1 MLLAIRHYLESHR
14 LALRQTMQNL
24 KASPL
29 LTVLSVALITIA
41 LSLPGILL
49 VILQNSQGLVSDLER
64 PASVSAYVAPH
75 TSDAA
80 IAELTNQISAMES
93 VAEVQLISADE
104 SLDYFKSQYGM
115 ERSLAL
121 FDENPFP
128 AVIEISVQLEHSR
141 GVALDTLL
149 FNVKQQR
156 YIERVET
163 NVIWLE
169 RMDALVAFISTSV
182 WLLAILFASAAVLM
196 ISTLMLTE
204 ITRRLDE
211 IKTLRLL
218 GATAMF
224 IRRPFLYV
232 AWAYGL
238 MGGFGATLVI
248 AIVCTLVHTKL
259 QELITLYY
267 GGNLAGLN
275 YPIIGVA
282 TLGVAITICLSGTGI
297 ALFRQKRK
305 LLDG

>member
-1 MLLAIRHYLESHR
+1 MLLAIRHYLECHR
-14 LALRQTMQNL
+14 LALHQTVQNL

-49 VILQNSQGLVSDLER
+49 VILQNTQGLVSDLER
-64 PASVSAYVAPH
+64 PASVSAYIAPH
-75 TSDAA
+75 TSDEA
-80 IAELTNQISAMES
+80 IAELTSQISAMES
-93 VAEVQLISADE
+93 VAEVQFISAEE
-104 SLDYFKSQYGM
+104 SMDYFQNQYGM
-115 ERSLAL
+115 EQSLTL

-128 AVIEISVQLEHSR
+128 AVIEISAKLEHSH
-141 GVALDTLL
+141 GIALDTLL
-149 FNVKQQR
+149 FNVQQQR

-169 RMDALVAFISTSV
+169 RMDALVTFISTAV
-182 WLLAILFASAAVLM
+182 WLLAILFASAAILM

-211 IKTLRLL
+211 IKILRLL

-224 IRRPFLYV
+224 IRRPFLYT

-238 MGGFGATLVI
+238 MGGLGATLVI
-248 AIVCTLVHTKL
+248 AIVSTLVHAKL

-267 GGNLAGLN
+267 GENLAGLN
-275 YPIIGVA
+275 YLIIGVA
-282 TLGVAITICLSGTGI
+282 TLGVAVKICLLGTGI
-297 ALFRQKRK
+297 ALVRQRKK

>member
-14 LALRQTMQNL
+14 LALHQTVQNL

-49 VILQNSQGLVSDLER
+49 VILQNTQGLVSNLER
-64 PASVSAYVAPH
+64 PASVSAYIAPH

-80 IAELTNQISAMES
+80 IEELTSQISAMES
-93 VAEVQLISADE
+93 VAEVQLISAEE
-104 SLDYFKSQYGM
+104 SMDYFQNQYGM
-115 ERSLAL
+115 EQSLTL

-128 AVIEISVQLEHSR
+128 AVIEISAKLEHSR
-141 GVALDTLL
+141 GIALDTLL
-149 FNVKQQR
+149 FNVQQQR

-169 RMDALVAFISTSV
+169 RMDALVAFISTAV
-182 WLLAILFASAAVLM
+182 WLLAILFASAAILM

-211 IKTLRLL
+211 IKILRLL

-224 IRRPFLYV
+224 IRRPFLYT

-238 MGGFGATLVI
+238 MGGLGATLVI
-248 AIVCTLVHTKL
+248 AIISTLVHAKL

-267 GGNLAGLN
+267 GENLASLN
-275 YPIIGVA
+275 YLIIGVA
-282 TLGVAITICLSGTGI
+282 TLSIAVTICLSGTGI
-297 ALFRQKRK
+297 ALVRQRKR
-305 LLDG
+305 LLEG

>member
-49 VILQNSQGLVSDLER
+49 VILQNSQGLVSNLER
-64 PASVSAYVAPH
+64 PASVSAYIAPH
-75 TSDAA
+75 TSEVA
-80 IAELTNQISAMES
+80 IAELTSQVSAMES

-128 AVIEISVQLEHSR
+128 AVIEISVKLEHSR

-149 FNVKQQR
+149 FNVQQQR

-182 WLLAILFASAAVLM
+182 WLLAILFASAAIFDDLH
-196 ISTLMLTE
+196 
-204 ITRRLDE
+204 
-211 IKTLRLL
+211 
-218 GATAMF
+218 
-224 IRRPFLYV
+224 
-232 AWAYGL
+232 AY
-238 MGGFGATLVI
+238 ADR
-248 AIVCTLVHTKL
+248 
-259 QELITLYY
+259 
-267 GGNLAGLN
+267 NN
-275 YPIIGVA
+275 
-282 TLGVAITICLSGTGI
+282 
-297 ALFRQKRK
+297 
-305 LLDG
+305 